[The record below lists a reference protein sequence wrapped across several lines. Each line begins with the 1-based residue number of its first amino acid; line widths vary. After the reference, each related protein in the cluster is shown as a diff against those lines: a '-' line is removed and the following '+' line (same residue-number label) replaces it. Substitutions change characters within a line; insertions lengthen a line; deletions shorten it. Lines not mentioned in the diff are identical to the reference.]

1 MGKSIVNRL
10 IVVRIWAIRLVAT
23 CCLAFLLAPSA
34 QAQLDAY
41 SIQVAVADRSAS
53 EQQDAYLIGM
63 RSVLLANSGDKTLL
77 NRTEVRMGLQQAES
91 YVQAFSYSVP
101 EPGTV
106 IPRGT
111 PLTDV
116 VRKTGKATQLMLI
129 QYDPNRI
136 IQLINSKQGI
146 DENQID
152 ETQINPFA
160 NISSA
165 LSWLLIQDGEEP
177 ILVGASKAQNIMER
191 AREIAGG
198 SGVALNFPAADQAD
212 QLSLLPDD
220 IKTGNI
226 ARINAASQRYASNL
240 TLAGYLSRNRV
251 GRWDG
256 QWVKVSGQQKDTT
269 SIVSKSLDEALQQG
283 IAWLTQQF
291 SAAPSSQIPLTT
303 TEALLWVSPISS
315 TTSYSRVI
323 EFFNSIDAVDS
334 VYPKEILPGGIVFA
348 VVPRNALSSV
358 AAAAGSTG
366 WLQRSTLP
374 VSANQS
380 RYADSIALTFEN
392 LR

>member
-10 IVVRIWAIRLVAT
+10 SAIKWVAVW
-23 CCLAFLLAPSA
+23 CLAMMLSPSA
-34 QAQLDAY
+34 HAQLDAY
-41 SIQVAVADRSAS
+41 SIQVAVADRSAT
-53 EQQDAYLIGM
+53 EQQSAYLIGM
-63 RSVLLANSGDKTLL
+63 RTVLLANSGDKTLL
-77 NRTEVRMGLQQAES
+77 NRNEVRAGLQQAES
-91 YVQAFSYSVP
+91 FVQAFSYNVP
-101 EPGTV
+101 EPGSV

-116 VRKTGKATQLMLI
+116 VRTTGKATQLMLI
-129 QYDPNRI
+129 QFDPNRI
-136 IQLINSKQGI
+136 TQLINSKPADDKSDG
-146 DENQID
+146 DEPAV
-152 ETQINPFA
+152 NPFA
-160 NISSA
+160 NVRSA
-165 LSWLLIQDGEEP
+165 LSWLIIQDGDQP
-177 ILVGASKAQNIMER
+177 VLVGASQAQNIMER

-198 SGVALNFPAADQAD
+198 AGVALNFPAADVTD
-212 QLSLLPDD
+212 QQSLVPDD

-240 TLAGYLSRNRV
+240 TLLAYLTRNRI
-251 GRWDG
+251 GRWEG

-269 SIVSKSLDEALQQG
+269 STTSKTLDEALQQG
-283 IAWLTQQF
+283 LAWLTQQPTT
-291 SAAPSSQIPLTT
+291 ASSSLIPLTT

-315 TTSYSRVI
+315 TKSYSQVV
-323 EFFNSIDAVDS
+323 EYLNSIDAVDS
-334 VYPKEILPGGIVFA
+334 AYPKEILPGGIVFA
-348 VVPRNALSSV
+348 VVPRNALSAV

>member
-177 ILVGASKAQNIMER
+177 ILV
-191 AREIAGG
+191 
-198 SGVALNFPAADQAD
+198 
-212 QLSLLPDD
+212 
-220 IKTGNI
+220 
-226 ARINAASQRYASNL
+226 RYASNL

-358 AAAAGSTG
+358 AAAAGSRQASRPITRMHCRD
-366 WLQRSTLP
+366 WKT
-374 VSANQS
+374 VIYSALMMCI
-380 RYADSIALTFEN
+380 Y
-392 LR
+392 

>member
-10 IVVRIWAIRLVAT
+10 TAIKWVVMG
-23 CCLAFLLAPSA
+23 CLALMLAPTA

-53 EQQDAYLIGM
+53 EQQNAYLVGM
-63 RSVLLANSGDKTLL
+63 RSVLLSNSGDKTLL
-77 NRTEVRMGLQQAES
+77 NRNEVRAGLQQAES
-91 YVQAFSYSVP
+91 FVQAVSYNVP
-101 EPGTV
+101 EPGSV

-129 QYDPNRI
+129 QFDPNRI
-136 IQLINSKQGI
+136 TQLINSKQDDDNDQT
-146 DENQID
+146 DEPAL
-152 ETQINPFA
+152 NPFA
-160 NISSA
+160 NVRMA
-165 LSWLLIQDGEEP
+165 LSWLIIQDGDQP
-177 ILVGASKAQNIMER
+177 VLVGASQAQNIMER

-198 SGVALNFPAADQAD
+198 AGVALNFPAADAID
-212 QLSLLPDD
+212 QQSLVPDD

-226 ARINAASQRYASNL
+226 ARINAASQRYASPL
-240 TLAGYLSRNRV
+240 TLLAYLTRNRI
-251 GRWDG
+251 GRWEG

-269 SIVSKSLDEALQQG
+269 SITSKTLDEALQQG
-283 IAWLTQQF
+283 IAWLTQQPTT
-291 SAAPSSQIPLTT
+291 ASSSLIPLTT

-315 TTSYSRVI
+315 TKSYSRVI
-323 EFFNSIDAVDS
+323 EYLNSIDAVDS
-334 VYPKEILPGGIVFA
+334 AYPKEILPGGIVFA
-348 VVPRNALSSV
+348 VVPRNALSAV

-380 RYADSIALTFEN
+380 RYADSITLTFEN

>member
-10 IVVRIWAIRLVAT
+10 SVIRLSAIRLAAM
-23 CCLAFLLAPSA
+23 CCLVIVLIPTA

-53 EQQDAYLIGM
+53 EQQNAYLIGM
-63 RSVLLANSGDKTLL
+63 RSVLLSNSGDKTLL
-77 NRTEVRMGLQQAES
+77 NRSEVRAGLQQAES
-91 YVQAFSYSVP
+91 FVQAFSYSVP

-106 IPRGT
+106 IPRST

-129 QYDPNRI
+129 QFDPNRI
-136 IQLINSKQGI
+136 TQLINSKQ
-146 DENQID
+146 DDDNQND
-152 ETQINPFA
+152 KAPLNPFA
-160 NISSA
+160 NVRSA
-165 LSWLLIQDGEEP
+165 LSWLIIQDGNDP
-177 ILVGASKAQNIMER
+177 VLVGASKAQNIMER

-198 SGVALNFPAADQAD
+198 SGVALSFPAADDTD
-212 QLSLLPDD
+212 QQSLLPED
-220 IKTGNI
+220 IKTGNV

-240 TLAGYLSRNRV
+240 TLLAYLTRNRV
-251 GRWDG
+251 GRWEG
-256 QWVKVSGQQKDTT
+256 QWVKVSGQQKDST
-269 SIVSKSLDEALQQG
+269 SFTSKSLDEALQQG
-283 IAWLTQQF
+283 IAWLTQQS
-291 SAAPSSQIPLTT
+291 SAASGSLIPLTT

-315 TTSYSRVI
+315 TQSYSRVI
-323 EFFNSIDAVDS
+323 EFLNSIDTVDS

-348 VVPRNALSSV
+348 VVPRNALSTV
-358 AAAAGSTG
+358 AAAASSTG

>member
-10 IVVRIWAIRLVAT
+10 SAIRLVAIS
-23 CCLAFLLAPSA
+23 CLAFMLAPSA

-53 EQQDAYLIGM
+53 EQQNAYLIGM
-63 RSVLLANSGDKTLL
+63 RSVLLSNSGDKTLL
-77 NRTEVRMGLQQAES
+77 NRTEVRTGLQQAES

-106 IPRGT
+106 IPRST

-116 VRKTGKATQLMLI
+116 VRKSGKATQLMLI
-129 QYDPNRI
+129 QFDPNRI
-136 IQLINSKQGI
+136 TQLINSKQGD
-146 DENQID
+146 DENQG
-152 ETQINPFA
+152 EEAPLNPFA
-160 NISSA
+160 NVRMA
-165 LSWLLIQDGEEP
+165 LSWLIIQDGNEP
-177 ILVGASKAQNIMER
+177 VLVGASKAQNIMER

-198 SGVALNFPAADQAD
+198 SGVALSFPAADEAD
-212 QLSLLPDD
+212 QRSLLPDD
-220 IKTGNI
+220 IATGNI

-240 TLAGYLSRNRV
+240 TLLAYLTRNRV
-251 GRWDG
+251 GRWEG

-269 SIVSKSLDEALQQG
+269 SFTSKSLDEALQQG
-283 IAWLTQQF
+283 IAWLTQQS
-291 SAAPSSQIPLTT
+291 SATSGSLIPLTT

-315 TTSYSRVI
+315 TKSYSRVI
-323 EFFNSIDAVDS
+323 EFLNSVDSVDS

-348 VVPRNALSSV
+348 VVPRNALSTV
-358 AAAAGSTG
+358 AAAASSTG

-380 RYADSIALTFEN
+380 RYANSIALTFEN